1 MRTISFH
8 LDVVTA
14 ENNLFSGRVQMVEVE
29 GSEGELGIY
38 AGHTPLLTTIK
49 PGPLHLRNLEGEEEV
64 LYVSGGLLEVQPDV
78 VTIMADTAIR
88 TEDLDEQRAIE
99 ARDAAKQIVQSQGQN
114 TEFMQAAVELTKA
127 VAQLRAI
134 ELARKYRRR

>member
-1 MRTISFH
+1 MKTISFH

-49 PGPLHLRNLEGEEEV
+49 PGP
-64 LYVSGGLLEVQPDV
+64 
-78 VTIMADTAIR
+78 
-88 TEDLDEQRAIE
+88 
-99 ARDAAKQIVQSQGQN
+99 
-114 TEFMQAAVELTKA
+114 
-127 VAQLRAI
+127 
-134 ELARKYRRR
+134 